1 MKKMSESTEIVLKLK
16 IAQLENK
23 IHIYE
28 SLMAELPKMKDV
40 TKTTNKI
47 KNELK
52 KIVKV
57 WKTYNNKND

>member
-1 MKKMSESTEIVLKLK
+1 MSESTEIVLKLK

-28 SLMAELPKMKDV
+28 SLMTELPKMKDV